1 MQRQPEAHETQSTT
15 APYQRSISG
24 HSRQSE
30 ALGGDQRPFIGHSEG
45 APHQRSSEVIR
56 GHQRLIRSHSE
67 GAPHQRS
74 RAPHLAISLVNEI
87 L

>member
-45 APHQRSSEVIR
+45 APHQRS
-56 GHQRLIRSHSE
+56 
-67 GAPHQRS
+67 
-74 RAPHLAISLVNEI
+74 RAPHLAVSLVNEI